1 MLPIFFLFLILLNLF
16 FCFLFHLLIII
27 LSFAFKIFLTTN
39 FRHVLCIMIWLL
51 QEVIS
56 LYFFFIFLLFLVLFD
71 FLLDTRFPFLFC
83 VFVHVVLVNFVVL
96 WICNLIFFHVFVIVV
111 VVFHFNVVLIRP
123 SIELLLFFGLLAWD
137 IILHD
142 TILQLPFLIL
152 LEFVILLVLFLVKL
166 IVLHLKLTQIV
177 LAEK

>member
-1 MLPIFFLFLILLNLF
+1 MLVWLPIFFLFLILLNLF
-16 FCFLFHLLIII
+16 FGFLFHLFIII
-27 LSFAFKIFLTTN
+27 LSFAFKIFLNTN
-39 FRHVLCIMIWLL
+39 FRNILCIMIWLL

-56 LYFFFIFLLFLVLFD
+56 LYLFFIFLLLFVLFD
-71 FLLDTRFPFLFC
+71 LLFDTRFPFLLC

-96 WICNLIFFHVFVIVV
+96 WICNLIFFHVFVVVV

-123 SIELLLFFGLLAWD
+123 SIEFLLFFRLLARD

-152 LEFVILLVLFLVKL
+152 LEFVILLVLL
-166 IVLHLKLTQIV
+166 INKRLIISQQELFALI
-177 LAEK
+177 